1 MIRHT
6 EGITMKKMSFVIAL
20 VISGSAF
27 AQSAAFTKTL
37 DCNWVEPIQMGFLQ
51 NHLVQKQKD
60 KELQNRVITQYIKRQ
75 DGAKIYLLDSDI
87 TSIKNMMK
95 DTFEDVAKADCKFLT
110 EIQDLVAKRIE
121 ERTAFVK
128 SILEKPEAKKGKD
141 KKAAAATTAAADFK
155 FDKDTEFTYDPDHKD
170 FPKTTE
176 EANEFLKKYLQFQLA
191 NYMATDI
198 KLDEA
203 KKRVVKNYERNL
215 KRFKETKYEA
225 LVANYLNSFAL
236 SLDPHSSFF
245 SKEYYDDFQID
256 MSLSLEGIG
265 ATLSQDDGFTVV
277 EALVPGGAAAK
288 SGLVEPQ
295 DKIVAVSKKDGK
307 MENVIDMDLKDVV
320 KMIRGTKGTKVK
332 LTILRK
338 ADGNHKKFDIELTR
352 EKIALEDNAVSI
364 SYLDKE
370 VKGVKKK
377 LGIINLP
384 SFYADSKRGGK
395 SAATDMK
402 KIVAEAREHKVDGLV
417 LDLSNNGGG
426 SLDDAVK
433 IGGLFIKTGNI
444 VKQSSRRDSP
454 ENALADVDEKVD
466 WSGPFV
472 ILTSRISAS
481 ASEIVSGAMKDY
493 DRAVIVGADHTYGKG
508 SIQTVIGV
516 PGDLGALKVTI
527 GMFFTPSGYSTQ
539 HRGVESDIQIPSPY
553 TVDDIGEK
561 SMDYS
566 LPPKKIDSFVSSDAF
581 VDKGDGAWQKIK
593 PDWVNK
599 LKGRSAQRVSKND
612 DFKKIADELEKTKKL
627 GKTIKVSDVLKDKGE
642 KDKKVKKSRYAA
654 KDEKEKE
661 YLKRADIQEAADVL
675 TDLIDLE
682 AGKELDATVSQPVT
696 SVDKASV
703 NKKTN

>member
-1 MIRHT
+1 L
-6 EGITMKKMSFVIAL
+6 G
-20 VISGSAF
+20 
-27 AQSAAFTKTL
+27 
-37 DCNWVEPIQMGFLQ
+37 
-51 NHLVQKQKD
+51 
-60 KELQNRVITQYIKRQ
+60 
-75 DGAKIYLLDSDI
+75 
-87 TSIKNMMK
+87 
-95 DTFEDVAKADCKFLT
+95 
-110 EIQDLVAKRIE
+110 
-121 ERTAFVK
+121 
-128 SILEKPEAKKGKD
+128 KPEKKGK
-141 KKAAAATTAAADFK
+141 AAAPGDFK
-155 FDKDTEFTYDPDHKD
+155 FDKDTEFVYDPDHKD
-170 FPKTTE
+170 FPKTAD
-176 EANEFLKKYLQFQLA
+176 EANDFLKKYVQFQLA
-191 NYMATDI
+191 NYMATDV
-198 KLDEA
+198 KLEEA

-215 KRFKETKYEA
+215 KRFKETKDET

-245 SKEYYDDFQID
+245 SKEYYDDFTID

-277 EALVPGGAAAK
+277 EALVPGGAASK
-288 SGLVEPQ
+288 SHQIEPQ

-320 KMIRGTKGTKVK
+320 KMIRGPKGSKVK

-338 ADGNHKKFDIELTR
+338 VAGGNKKFDVDLTR
-352 EKIALEDNAVSI
+352 EKISLEDNAVSI
-364 SYLDKE
+364 YYLDKD

-377 LGIINLP
+377 IGVINLP

-395 SAATDMK
+395 SAAADMK
-402 KIVAEAREHKVDGLV
+402 KIVAEAKSKGVDGLV

-444 VKQSSRRDSP
+444 VKQSSRKEGS

-466 WSGPFV
+466 WDGPFV

-493 DRAVIVGADHTYGKG
+493 NRAVIVGADHTYGKG
-508 SIQTVIGV
+508 SIQTVIAV

-527 GMFFTPSGYSTQ
+527 GMFFTPGGYSTQ
-539 HRGVESDIQIPSPY
+539 HRGVEADVQIPSPY
-553 TVDDIGEK
+553 SVDDIGEK

-566 LPPKKIDSFVSSDAF
+566 LPPKKIDSFISSDAF
-581 VDKGDGAWQKIK
+581 VDKGEGAWKKIK
-593 PDWVNK
+593 SDWIPK
-599 LKGRSAQRVSKND
+599 LKARSTQRVSKSE
-612 DFKKIADELEKTKKL
+612 DFKKIADELEKTKKS
-627 GKTIKVSDVLKDKGE
+627 GKVIKVSEVLKDKGE
-642 KDKKVKKSRYAA
+642 KEKKVKKSRYAA

-682 AGKELDATVSQPVT
+682 NGKELDANISTPVT
-696 SVDKASV
+696 AVDKMAT
-703 NKKTN
+703 KKDN

>member
-1 MIRHT
+1 VC
-6 EGITMKKMSFVIAL
+6 S
-20 VISGSAF
+20 
-27 AQSAAFTKTL
+27 
-37 DCNWVEPIQMGFLQ
+37 
-51 NHLVQKQKD
+51 
-60 KELQNRVITQYIKRQ
+60 
-75 DGAKIYLLDSDI
+75 SD
-87 TSIKNMMK
+87 
-95 DTFEDVAKADCKFLT
+95 L
-110 EIQDLVAKRIE
+110 
-121 ERTAFVK
+121 
-128 SILEKPEAKKGKD
+128 
-141 KKAAAATTAAADFK
+141 
-155 FDKDTEFTYDPDHKD
+155 FDKNTEFVYDPDHKD

-176 EANEFLKKYLQFQLA
+176 EANEFLKKYVQFQLA
-191 NYMATDI
+191 NYMATDV
-198 KLDEA
+198 KLEEA
-203 KKRVVKNYERNL
+203 KKRVVKNYERIS
-215 KRFKETKYEA
+215 KRFKETKDET
-225 LVANYLNSFAL
+225 LVANYLNSFAM

-245 SKEYYDDFQID
+245 SKEYYDDFTID

-277 EALVPGGAAAK
+277 EALVPGGAASK
-288 SGLVEPQ
+288 SGQIEPQ

-320 KMIRGTKGTKVK
+320 KMIRGPKGSKVK
-332 LTILRK
+332 LSILRK
-338 ADGNHKKFDIELTR
+338 SEGANKKFDVDLTR
-352 EKIALEDNAVSI
+352 EKISLEDNAVSI
-364 SYLDKE
+364 YYMDKE

-377 LGIINLP
+377 LGVINLP

-402 KIVAEAREHKVDGLV
+402 KVVAEAKSKGVDGLV

-444 VKQSSRRDSP
+444 VKQSSRKEGS

-466 WSGPFV
+466 WDGPFV

-493 DRAVIVGADHTYGKG
+493 NRAVIVGADHTYGKG
-508 SIQTVIGV
+508 SIQTVIAV

-539 HRGVESDIQIPSPY
+539 HRGVESDVQIPSPY
-553 TVDDIGEK
+553 SVDDIGEK

-566 LPPKKIDSFVSSDAF
+566 LPPKKIDSFISSDAF
-581 VDKGDGAWQKIK
+581 VEKGEGAWKK
-593 PDWVNK
+593 VKSDWIPK
-599 LKGRSAQRVSKND
+599 LKARSTQRVSKSD
-612 DFKKIADELEKTKKL
+612 DFKKITDELEKTKKS
-627 GKTIKVSDVLKDKGE
+627 GKVIKVSEVLKDKGE
-642 KDKKVKKSRYAA
+642 KEKKVKKSRYAA

-682 AGKELDATVSQPVT
+682 NGKELDANVTPPVT
-696 SVDKASV
+696 SVDKATT
-703 NKKTN
+703 KKDN